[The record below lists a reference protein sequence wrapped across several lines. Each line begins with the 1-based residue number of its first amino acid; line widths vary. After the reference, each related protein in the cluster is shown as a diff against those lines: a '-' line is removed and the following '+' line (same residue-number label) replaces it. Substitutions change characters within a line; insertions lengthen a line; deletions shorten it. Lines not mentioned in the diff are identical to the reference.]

1 MTNQKL
7 ESWKRSRANTEKSSL
22 CEHTA
27 LWSDKCILQSLIFTN
42 KNTAPH
48 QEYGW
53 EVIKHKNI
61 SVPEQICKHGHTL
74 R

>member
-7 ESWKRSRANTEKSSL
+7 ESWKRSRANTEK
-22 CEHTA
+22 HAA

-53 EVIKHKNI
+53 EAIKHKNI
-61 SVPEQICKHGHTL
+61 GVPEQIYKHGHTL